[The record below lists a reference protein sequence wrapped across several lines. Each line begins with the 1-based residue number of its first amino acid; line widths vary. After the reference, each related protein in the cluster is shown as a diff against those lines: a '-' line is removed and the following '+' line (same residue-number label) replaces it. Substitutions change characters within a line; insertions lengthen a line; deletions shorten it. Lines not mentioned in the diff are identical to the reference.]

1 TQETGFRDTRRTFT
15 FLFALS
21 TDALL
26 SFSLDSST
34 KPTVSGHL
42 SSNLIS
48 RRRNLLSTESTVVSL
63 GGIVVSIGLLD
74 EEDAEERDYEN
85 SEDDDEN
92 HGVERYGSSSSV
104 FDFSASHSGSKHS
117 KHSGLPSAK
126 DVYSQI
132 SGPPEFLNNRIEA
145 DEEATARD
153 AEHTKR
159 LTRKRKKAKLKA
171 GFVGVVVEEKPQLV
185 GIHERVRNDIDA
197 PPPSSENGEKR
208 ISTATNP
215 NAEEVA
221 DLLRMCL
228 QCGVPKTY
236 TSTRGM
242 VCPVCG
248 DRPLPDSDAKKRG
261 SAIKD
266 KEKSKRMRGQSSH
279 ASWKSN
285 ISISM
290 LQNLL
295 LLFYY
300 IVSPFKSSF
309 CNVTC
314 NTKTSSTKLLMLREI
329 HNFFKKL

>member
-1 TQETGFRDTRRTFT
+1 MEP
-15 FLFALS
+15 A
-21 TDALL
+21 
-26 SFSLDSST
+26 
-34 KPTVSGHL
+34 
-42 SSNLIS
+42 
-48 RRRNLLSTESTVVSL
+48 VVYL
-63 GGIVVSIGLLD
+63 GGIVVSIGPLD

-92 HGVERYGSSSSV
+92 HRVERYGSFSSV

-117 KHSGLPSAK
+117 GLPSAN
-126 DVYSQI
+126 DVFSQI
-132 SGPPEFLNNRIEA
+132 SWPPEFLNNRIEA

-153 AEHTKR
+153 AEHAKR
-159 LTRKRKKAKLKA
+159 LTRKKKKAKPK
-171 GFVGVVVEEKPQLV
+171 GVVVEAKPQLV

-215 NAEEVA
+215 NAEEAA

-236 TSTRGM
+236 TSARGM

-248 DRPLPDSDAKKRG
+248 DQPLPDSDAKKRG

-279 ASWKSN
+279 ASWKSETE
-285 ISISM
+285 M
-290 LQNLL
+290 Q
-295 LLFYY
+295 
-300 IVSPFKSSF
+300 
-309 CNVTC
+309 
-314 NTKTSSTKLLMLREI
+314 LRQ
-329 HNFFKKL
+329 HFD